1 MDPFDQADSIVNICS
16 GIFGVI
22 SIPLL
27 IYFFFIRKKK
37 PKK

>member
-1 MDPFDQADSIVNICS
+1 MDPFDQADSVVKICS

-27 IYFFFIRKKK
+27 IYFFFFKKKK
-37 PKK
+37 PKN